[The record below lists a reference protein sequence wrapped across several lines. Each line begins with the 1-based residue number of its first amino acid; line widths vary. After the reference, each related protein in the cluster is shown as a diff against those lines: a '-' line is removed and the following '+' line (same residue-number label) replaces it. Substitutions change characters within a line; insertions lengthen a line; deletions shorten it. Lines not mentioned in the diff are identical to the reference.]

1 MKKTYL
7 SALAALLLL
16 SVPGHAQD
24 AKSAV
29 DAAAAA
35 LGAATLKTVQF
46 SGWGYDYVFG
56 QAYNGDGR
64 WPRFNLPGYTMTID
78 FAAPAMRDDRRRTQL
93 EDPPL
98 GGGFQPMFGEQRLIA
113 VVNGSFAWDVVGEA
127 AVVPGFRNDRQTNVV
142 GRTDQIWMTP
152 HGFIKLAMTS
162 TPTVRTET
170 IKGAKKTIL
179 TVKHPTYGTFEGT
192 LDAQNMV
199 ERIDRWFGHSVLG
212 DALMEATFSDYKD
225 FGGAKFPTRILQREG
240 GYPLLDLT
248 VTDVRV
254 NPSVTID
261 VPANI
266 RNAPA
271 PGPLVGAPEKLAE
284 GVWIV
289 PTYAKSTAIEFRDY
303 MVVVE
308 AAETEAQSIETIDAV
323 KKLAPGKPIRYLINT
338 HSHFD
343 HIGGMRTFAAEGA
356 TIITHH
362 ANIPY
367 YQALWANPRTI
378 APGSAVQVGTDAAV
392 RRDRRQPDVE
402 RRLTPAGHLPL
413 PRQHAQPGDADDS
426 PAEGEDPDRSRLVLA
441 AGGAAHRAAQRAR
454 QPAALLRLG
463 AAAAAGRRPG
473 DSRPRPRL
481 DVERSAGDPGAV
493 REKSDELKVSTTT
506 ATTITTEKTSCPSCR
521 RGSLPT

>member
-1 MKKTYL
+1 MKMTL
-7 SALAALLLL
+7 LIACAVAALV
-16 SVPGHAQD
+16 SVRAQGQD
-24 AKSAV
+24 AKAAV

-35 LGAATLKTVQF
+35 LGAASLKTVQF

-56 QAYNGDGR
+56 QAYNGDAR

-113 VVNGSFAWDVVGEA
+113 VVNGNYAWDVVGDA
-127 AVVPGFRNDRQTNVV
+127 AVIAGFRNDRQTNVR
-142 GRTDQIWMTP
+142 GRTDQIWLTP

-162 TPTVRTET
+162 NPGIRSET
-170 IKGAKKTIL
+170 IKGARKTVL
-179 TVKHPTYGTFEGT
+179 AVDHPTYGRFEGT
-192 LDAQNMV
+192 LNDQNLV

-225 FGGAKFPTRILQREG
+225 FSGVKFPTRIQQREG

-254 NPSVTID
+254 NPSVAID

-266 RNAPA
+266 RTAPA
-271 PGPLVGAPEKLAE
+271 PGPLVGTPEKLAD
-284 GVWIV
+284 GVWLF
-289 PTYAKSTAIEFRDY
+289 PTYAKSVAVEFRDY
-303 MVVVE
+303 VVVIE
-308 AAETEAQSIETIDAV
+308 AAETEAQSIETIEAL
-323 KKLAPGKPIRYLINT
+323 KKVVPNKPIRYLINT

-378 APGSAVQVGTDAAV
+378 APDRLSKSGRTPVFEGVVGNRMLSDGS
-392 RRDRRQPDVE
+392 
-402 RRLTPAGHLPL
+402 RRLVIYHYPGNMHNPGMLMIHLPKEKML
-413 PRQHAQPGDADDS
+413 IEADSFS
-426 PAEGEDPDRSRLVLA
+426 P
-441 AGGAAHRAAQRAR
+441 
-454 QPAALLRLG
+454 PAAPLTAPPNALANLQHFYDSVQRLQ
-463 AAAAAGRRPG
+463 
-473 DSRPRPRL
+473 L
-481 DVERSAGDPGAV
+481 DVEQVVPIHGR
-493 REKSDELKVSTTT
+493 VSTLNEAREILDRFGKNQTN
-506 ATTITTEKTSCPSCR
+506 
-521 RGSLPT
+521 

>member
-1 MKKTYL
+1 MKKTCL
-7 SALAALLLL
+7 SAAAALVL
-16 SVPGHAQD
+16 SAPGHAQD
-24 AKSAV
+24 PRAAI

-35 LGAATLKTVQF
+35 LGAAGLKTVQY

-56 QAYNGDGR
+56 QAYNGDSR

-113 VVNGSFAWDVVGEA
+113 IVNGNYAWDVVGDA
-127 AVVPGFRNDRQTNVV
+127 AVMPGFRNDRQTNVQ
-142 GRTDQIWMTP
+142 GRTDQIWLTP
-152 HGFIKLAMTS
+152 HGFIKLAMS
-162 TPTVRTET
+162 SAPAVRAET
-170 IKGAKKTIL
+170 IRGAKKTIV
-179 TVKHPTYGTFEGT
+179 TVTHPTYGTFEGT
-192 LDAQNMV
+192 LDAGNLV
-199 ERIDRWFGHSVLG
+199 ERIDRWFGHPVLG

-225 FGGAKFPTRILQREG
+225 FNGVKFPARIQQREG

-254 NPSVTID
+254 NPIVALE

-271 PGPLVGAPEKLAE
+271 PGPLVGTPEKLAE
-284 GVWIV
+284 GVWLF
-289 PTYAKSTAIEFRDY
+289 PTYAKSVAVEFADF
-303 MVVVE
+303 VAVIE
-308 AAETEAQSIETIDAV
+308 AAETEAQSIETINAL
-323 KKLAPGKPIRYLINT
+323 KKVVPDKPIRYLINT

-378 APGSAVQVGTDAAV
+378 APDRLARSGRTPMFEGVVGNRMLTDGSRRLMIHHYPGNMHNPGMLMIHLPKEKILIEADSFSPPAAPLTAPPHALANLQHFYDAVQ
-392 RRDRRQPDVE
+392 
-402 RRLTPAGHLPL
+402 RL
-413 PRQHAQPGDADDS
+413 Q
-426 PAEGEDPDRSRLVLA
+426 
-441 AGGAAHRAAQRAR
+441 
-454 QPAALLRLG
+454 
-463 AAAAAGRRPG
+463 
-473 DSRPRPRL
+473 L
-481 DVERSAGDPGAV
+481 DVEQVVPVHGRVTTLDEA
-493 REKSDELKVSTTT
+493 REIIE
-506 ATTITTEKTSCPSCR
+506 R
-521 RGSLPT
+521 FRGNQTR

>member
-1 MKKTYL
+1 MKKTL
-7 SALAALLLL
+7 LIACAVAACV
-16 SVPGHAQD
+16 SVRAQGPD
-24 AKSAV
+24 AKAV
-29 DAAAAA
+29 IDAAASA
-35 LGAATLKTVQF
+35 LGAASLKTVQF

-56 QAYNGDGR
+56 QAYNGDAR

-113 VVNGSFAWDVVGEA
+113 VVNGNYAWDLVSDV
-127 AVVPGFRNDRQTNVV
+127 AVIPGFRNDRQTNVQ

-152 HGFIKLAMTS
+152 HGFIKLAMS
-162 TPTVRTET
+162 SIPAIRTET
-170 IKGAKKTIL
+170 VRGAKKTIVSV
-179 TVKHPTYGTFEGT
+179 THRTYGKFEGT
-192 LDAQNMV
+192 LDAQNLV

-225 FGGAKFPTRILQREG
+225 FGGVKFPTRILQREG

-248 VTDVRV
+248 VTDVKV

-271 PGPLVGAPEKLAE
+271 PGPLVGPPDKLAD
-284 GVWIV
+284 GVWV
-289 PTYAKSTAIEFRDY
+289 LPTYAKSTAIEFRDF

-367 YQALWANPRTI
+367 FQALWANPRTI
-378 APGSAVQVGTDAAV
+378 APDRLSRSGRTPTFEGVVGNRMLSDGS
-392 RRDRRQPDVE
+392 
-402 RRLTPAGHLPL
+402 RRLMIHHYPGNMHNPGMLMIYLPKEKILIEADSFSPPATPLTAPPNALVNL
-413 PRQHAQPGDADDS
+413 QHFYDS
-426 PAEGEDPDRSRLVLA
+426 VQRL
-441 AGGAAHRAAQRAR
+441 Q
-454 QPAALLRLG
+454 
-463 AAAAAGRRPG
+463 
-473 DSRPRPRL
+473 L
-481 DVERSAGDPGAV
+481 DVEQVVPIHGRVTTLNEA
-493 REKSDELKVSTTT
+493 REILERFGKNQTN
-506 ATTITTEKTSCPSCR
+506 
-521 RGSLPT
+521 

>member
-1 MKKTYL
+1 MKKTL
-7 SALAALLLL
+7 LIALLLASFL
-16 SVPGHAQD
+16 PVRAQGQD
-24 AKSAV
+24 AKAAV

-35 LGAATLKTVQF
+35 LGAAALKTVQF

-113 VVNGSFAWDVVGEA
+113 VVNGNYAWDVVGDA
-127 AVVPGFRNDRQTNVV
+127 AVAPGFRNDRQTNVQ

-152 HGFIKLAMTS
+152 HGFVTLAMS
-162 TPTVRTET
+162 SVPAVRTET
-170 IKGAKKTIL
+170 VRGAKKTIL
-179 TVKHPTYGTFEGT
+179 TVTHPTYGAFEGT
-192 LDAQNMV
+192 LDAQNLV

-212 DALMEATFSDYKD
+212 DALMEATFSGYKD
-225 FGGAKFPTRILQREG
+225 FGAVKFPTRIVQREG

-254 NPSVTID
+254 NPTVSLE

-271 PGPLVGAPEKLAE
+271 PGPLVGAPEKLAD
-284 GVWIV
+284 GVWLF
-289 PTYAKSTAIEFRDY
+289 PTYAKSVAVEFKDY
-303 MVVVE
+303 VAVIE
-308 AAETEAQSIETIDAV
+308 AAETEAQSVETINAL
-323 KKLAPGKPIRYLINT
+323 KKVVPNKPIRYLINT

-356 TIITHH
+356 TIVTHH

-378 APGSAVQVGTDAAV
+378 AP
-392 RRDRRQPDVE
+392 DRLSQSGR
-402 RRLTPAGHLPL
+402 TPAFEGIVGNRMLSDGSRRMVIYHYPGNLHNSGMLMIHLPKEKIL
-413 PRQHAQPGDADDS
+413 IEADSFS
-426 PAEGEDPDRSRLVLA
+426 P
-441 AGGAAHRAAQRAR
+441 
-454 QPAALLRLG
+454 PAAPLTAPPNALVNLQHFYDSVQRLQ
-463 AAAAAGRRPG
+463 
-473 DSRPRPRL
+473 L
-481 DVERSAGDPGAV
+481 DVDQVIPVHGR
-493 REKSDELKVSTTT
+493 VSTLDEAREILDRFGKNQT
-506 ATTITTEKTSCPSCR
+506 K
-521 RGSLPT
+521 

>member
-1 MKKTYL
+1 MKKTFL
-7 SALAALLLL
+7 IALVVAA
-16 SVPGHAQD
+16 SVSGRVQGQD
-24 AKSAV
+24 AKAAI

-56 QAYNGDGR
+56 QAYNGDSR

-113 VVNGSFAWDVVGEA
+113 VVNGNYAWDVVGDA
-127 AVVPGFRNDRQTNVV
+127 AVMPGFRNDRQTNVQ
-142 GRTDQIWMTP
+142 GRTDQIWLTP

-162 TPTVRTET
+162 NPTLRTET
-170 IKGAKKTIL
+170 IRGAKKTIV
-179 TVKHPTYGTFEGT
+179 TVNHPTYGKFEGT
-192 LDAQNMV
+192 LDAQNLV
-199 ERIDRWFGHSVLG
+199 ERIERWFGHSVLG
-212 DALMEATFSDYKD
+212 DALMEATFSDYRD
-225 FGGAKFPTRILQREG
+225 FNGVKFPTRIQQREG

-254 NPSVTID
+254 NPNVALD

-271 PGPLVGAPEKLAE
+271 PGPLVGTPEKLAD
-284 GVWIV
+284 GVWLF
-289 PTYAKSTAIEFRDY
+289 PAYAKSVAVEFRDF
-303 MVVVE
+303 VAVIE
-308 AAETEAQSIETIDAV
+308 AAETEAQSIETINALRKV
-323 KKLAPGKPIRYLINT
+323 VPTKPIRYLINT

-362 ANIPY
+362 TNIPY

-378 APGSAVQVGTDAAV
+378 APDRLSRSGRTPVFEGVVGNRMLTDGSRQLMIYHYPGNMHNPGMLMMYLPKEKILIEADSFSPPAVPLTAPPNALANLQHFYDSV
-392 RRDRRQPDVE
+392 Q
-402 RRLTPAGHLPL
+402 RL
-413 PRQHAQPGDADDS
+413 Q
-426 PAEGEDPDRSRLVLA
+426 
-441 AGGAAHRAAQRAR
+441 
-454 QPAALLRLG
+454 
-463 AAAAAGRRPG
+463 
-473 DSRPRPRL
+473 L
-481 DVERSAGDPGAV
+481 DVEQVVPVHGRVTTLDEA
-493 REKSDELKVSTTT
+493 REILERFKSNQT
-506 ATTITTEKTSCPSCR
+506 R
-521 RGSLPT
+521 

>member
-1 MKKTYL
+1 MKRNGVSTL
-7 SALAALLLL
+7 TAALFLLGT
-16 SVPGHAQD
+16 SGHAQD
-24 AKSAV
+24 AKATV
-29 DAAAAA
+29 EAAATA
-35 LGAATLKTVQF
+35 LGAGNLKTVQF

-113 VVNGSFAWDVVGEA
+113 VVNGNFAWDVVGDN
-127 AVVPGFRNDRQTNVV
+127 AVIPGFRNDRQTNVV

-152 HGFIKLAMTS
+152 HGFIKLAMAS

-170 IKGAKKTIL
+170 IKGAKKTVL

-225 FGGAKFPTRILQREG
+225 FSGVKFPTRILQREG

-254 NPSVTID
+254 NPSVTIE

-271 PGPLVGAPEKLAE
+271 PGSLVGAPEKLAE

-289 PTYAKSTAIEFRDY
+289 PTYAKSTAIEFRDF

-367 YQALWANPRTI
+367 YQSLWANPRTI
-378 APGSAVQVGTDAAV
+378 APDRLSKSGRTPVFEGIVGNRMLSDGS
-392 RRDRRQPDVE
+392 
-402 RRLTPAGHLPL
+402 RRLVIYHYPGNMHNPGMLMIHLPKEKIL
-413 PRQHAQPGDADDS
+413 IEADSFS
-426 PAEGEDPDRSRLVLA
+426 P
-441 AGGAAHRAAQRAR
+441 
-454 QPAALLRLG
+454 PAAPLTSPPNALANLQHFYDTVQRLQ
-463 AAAAAGRRPG
+463 
-473 DSRPRPRL
+473 L
-481 DVERSAGDPGAV
+481 DVDQVIPVHGR
-493 REKSDELKVSTTT
+493 VSTLNEAREILERFGKNQTN
-506 ATTITTEKTSCPSCR
+506 
-521 RGSLPT
+521 